1 MKKIGEFI
9 KRLLKPVPV
18 APKLRPVPIPVKDR
32 SSRPAPR
39 KNF

>member
-18 APKLRPVPIPVKDR
+18 APKLRPVPVPVK
-32 SSRPAPR
+32 A
-39 KNF
+39 KNNHPSKRNY